1 MIPYSTKNWYKLSN
15 LQSNKLK
22 SGSKNGT
29 EESLKLS
36 SNVVGDSNDRNT
48 FPYKLLLPNTQ
59 VSKYC
64 NPPANDSRANKKLS
78 KMQFHEVE
86 QSGEFLGR
94 GLVPLL
100 KTVFPLIGNVFKTL
114 GKIFLMSWG
123 LTAAASETDAAIHK
137 NMFGS
142 GRRY

>member
-1 MIPYSTKNWYKLSN
+1 MNPYSTKNWYKLSN
-15 LQSNKLK
+15 LQRNKLK

-36 SNVVGDSNDRNT
+36 SNVVDDSNDRNT

-59 VSKYC
+59 VSKLC
-64 NPPANDSRANKKLS
+64 NPLANDSRANKKLS

-86 QSGEFLGR
+86 QSGEFLGK
-94 GLVPLL
+94 GLV
-100 KTVFPLIGNVFKTL
+100 GNVFKTL

-123 LTAAASETDAAIHK
+123 LTAAASETDAATHK